1 MDATVAAAE
10 AATDGAALG
19 RPAAVRGPARGAA
32 PAVADLG
39 RVAPAEAGP
48 SPVAGPNRAVP
59 ASPPNGPAP
68 APTNPASATP
78 SPNRDPAPSSAT
90 AAAAGPS
97 PRTPSHAAAAPA
109 PGRAPSP
116 RITNPAAARGRRTRV
131 PARGEV
137 PVVGRAVV
145 PATGHAR
152 RQTNGTENPGR
163 RRPRTTTT
171 RPSATKAWTTR
182 RNLVVP
188 LGHFRIKPD
197 TTTTTTN
204 KQKTNS
210 HSANTRVGGVALI
223 FARGGA
229 FFLFSFM

>member
-1 MDATVAAAE
+1 MT
-10 AATDGAALG
+10 
-19 RPAAVRGPARGAA
+19 AVRASFARTISLTQHCSSTA
-32 PAVADLG
+32 
-39 RVAPAEAGP
+39 
-48 SPVAGPNRAVP
+48 
-59 ASPPNGPAP
+59 
-68 APTNPASATP
+68 NPASATP
-78 SPNRDPAPSSAT
+78 SPSRGPVPSNAT
-90 AAAAGPS
+90 AAEAGPS

-116 RITNPAAARGRRTRV
+116 RITNPAAGPGRCTRARALGEARV
-131 PARGEV
+131 
-137 PVVGRAVV
+137 VVRAAV

-182 RNLVVP
+182 RNLVP

-197 TTTTTTN
+197 TTTTTN
-204 KQKTNS
+204 KKKTNS
-210 HSANTRVGGVALI
+210 HSLNTRVGGFCSDFRERRSI
-223 FARGGA
+223 